1 MNELLVEPP
10 PRLLRPQGAAAWSY
24 REQQV
29 QGASPLQAILLVYD
43 FALGACARK
52 ELPRALEALST
63 LRGAL
68 DLSGGGEIAARLQV
82 LYLYCEEQVRQRHF
96 DGCERILRELRSAW
110 AQCASTPVGNSLGSI
125 EITA

>member
-1 MNELLVEPP
+1 MNGLLLEPP
-10 PRLLRPQGAAAWSY
+10 PRQVRQQGAVAWSY

-43 FALGACARK
+43 FALGACIRK

-68 DLSGGGEIAARLQV
+68 DLSCGGEIAARLQV
-82 LYLYCEEQVRQRHF
+82 LYLYCEEQVRQRKF

-110 AQCASTPVGNSLGSI
+110 AQCASTPVASSLGSV
-125 EITA
+125 EINA